1 VAVNAFRQ
9 GNTAGL
15 NANDTGSS
23 KIIKLFYQLM
33 AEPING
39 QGKSLGADDDALLFH
54 RWAKIRKYRKKENAF
69 S

>member
-1 VAVNAFRQ
+1 
-9 GNTAGL
+9 
-15 NANDTGSS
+15 
-23 KIIKLFYQLM
+23 M